1 MSPTPSSH
9 IHSQARTHTH
19 AYVHTFLEADIGKA
33 GLGHTLKEKP
43 CCQTT
48 CSWLSQSQSMV
59 CTHQAVKGI
68 AERNSS
74 QMGQLRHPK
83 GKGLA

>member
-1 MSPTPSSH
+1 MPDYLLLAVPVPEHGLHTP
-9 IHSQARTHTH
+9 
-19 AYVHTFLEADIGKA
+19 
-33 GLGHTLKEKP
+33 GL
-43 CCQTT
+43 
-48 CSWLSQSQSMV
+48 
-59 CTHQAVKGI
+59 AVKGI